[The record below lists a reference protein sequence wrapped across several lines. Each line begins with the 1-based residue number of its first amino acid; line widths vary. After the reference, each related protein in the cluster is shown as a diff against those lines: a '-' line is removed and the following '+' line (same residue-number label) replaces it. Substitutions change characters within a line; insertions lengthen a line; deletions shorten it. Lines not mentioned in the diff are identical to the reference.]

1 MVRTEHSIVS
11 QVYAAK
17 TDPEAADALIGQ
29 YMGFIRS
36 ETVKFTHT
44 APEDGR
50 EDELSI
56 AMLAFY
62 ESILGYE
69 KSRGAFLA
77 YAARAIRNRL
87 IDHYRVA
94 QRHGKVISLHAPA
107 EEEPERSMLETL
119 PDSRDEIGAYDLR
132 AASREE
138 IQEFGRQLA
147 MDASQEGPGV
157 LLVVKSELWEEASAQ
172 VSSFGVLTLGRPF
185 SRGALAQA
193 LGLLAAS
200 QARLRECQQ
209 ENARL
214 RQKLEELR
222 IISRAKC
229 LLVEYL
235 HLSEEQAHKYMER
248 QAMEERKTRR
258 AVAEEVLREYG

>member
-1 MVRTEHSIVS
+1 MLTPASKGGGDQGRRVLVAVS
-11 QVYAAK
+11 GEKGRAQWERLLREAGFQEVGLAASGG
-17 TDPEAADALIGQ
+17 DARRMLLSGGWDTLVI
-29 YMGFIRS
+29 
-36 ETVKFTHT
+36 HT
-44 APEDGR
+44 P
-50 EDELSI
+50 
-56 AMLAFY
+56 
-62 ESILGYE
+62 
-69 KSRGAFLA
+69 
-77 YAARAIRNRL
+77 
-87 IDHYRVA
+87 
-94 QRHGKVISLHAPA
+94 
-107 EEEPERSMLETL
+107 L
-119 PDSRDEIGAYDLR
+119 PD
-132 AASREE
+132 
-138 IQEFGRQLA
+138 EFGRQLA

-235 HLSEEQAHKYMER
+235 HLSEEQAHKYMEH

>member
-1 MVRTEHSIVS
+1 MPGLFFWGAHPG
-11 QVYAAK
+11 Q
-17 TDPEAADALIGQ
+17 AL
-29 YMGFIRS
+29 
-36 ETVKFTHT
+36 
-44 APEDGR
+44 
-50 EDELSI
+50 
-56 AMLAFY
+56 
-62 ESILGYE
+62 
-69 KSRGAFLA
+69 
-77 YAARAIRNRL
+77 
-87 IDHYRVA
+87 
-94 QRHGKVISLHAPA
+94 
-107 EEEPERSMLETL
+107 L
-119 PDSRDEIGAYDLR
+119 PGSA
-132 AASREE
+132 
-138 IQEFGRQLA
+138 
-147 MDASQEGPGV
+147 GPG
-157 LLVVKSELWEEASAQ
+157 
-172 VSSFGVLTLGRPF
+172 
-185 SRGALAQA
+185 

>member
-1 MVRTEHSIVS
+1 
-11 QVYAAK
+11 
-17 TDPEAADALIGQ
+17 
-29 YMGFIRS
+29 
-36 ETVKFTHT
+36 
-44 APEDGR
+44 
-50 EDELSI
+50 
-56 AMLAFY
+56 
-62 ESILGYE
+62 
-69 KSRGAFLA
+69 
-77 YAARAIRNRL
+77 
-87 IDHYRVA
+87 
-94 QRHGKVISLHAPA
+94 
-107 EEEPERSMLETL
+107 
-119 PDSRDEIGAYDLR
+119 
-132 AASREE
+132 
-138 IQEFGRQLA
+138 
-147 MDASQEGPGV
+147 MDA
-157 LLVVKSELWEEASAQ
+157 K
-172 VSSFGVLTLGRPF
+172 SFGVFLARTRRERGLTQSALAEQLHVTDKAVSRWERGLGFPDIGTLGP
-185 SRGALAQA
+185 LAQA